1 MKLNLDFSGLFSP
14 NNMKFDFSNLDMS
27 GFNAKEPVS
36 DPVDIVSNKTP
47 TPDVEVLEGAGTVA
61 VTKTPEVKY
70 SQAVQN
76 AIKSTP
82 DPIEQAIQSVIPQ
95 VEIPTIAPQAPTG
108 INIQKTE
115 VPSAIDVDGKYQ
127 ATNVTGAN
135 SFATGFDS
143 GLVGSG
149 SALGDIQQSL
159 IERDIEVNQQLDS
172 FSNDV
177 FTGLGV
183 SKMKSPLFKQSDR
196 FSVQTGTQTVN
207 GVKTPTSV
215 MAVNVTKDFLNTVN
229 NLLSSEQAETYA
241 QQMSGKTSDFFGE
254 SSGDFHTDYGALD
267 FVKDLGLTSGND
279 SFVVQGSNGGYSLFE
294 YNEETNQFEKTL
306 DKEHSFIE
314 GSIPV
319 VARAVQIAALTTM
332 GASALAP
339 YVTTAVNA
347 TGLTGAT
354 ATAVTKGVTNA
365 ITQAVITGNVD
376 VKGVALA
383 SLSGAVEGANAT
395 VETAQANVDNLTKIS
410 NSNIAGEAL
419 IAQTQLAS
427 ATAQLSQATATA
439 EVLNNLQTTVDI
451 VQAVEGKDIIKAGD
465 LALSM
470 AGSSTV
476 SSIVKDNLANAG
488 VSADYLD
495 VATSTIIEAADTAI
509 QGGDFKDVVQ
519 AGVNNV
525 LIESVVTEDNIR
537 NTFSLDTTGFDDT
550 LTKTLRSLSV
560 EALEGGNREDI
571 LVKGLESFIKNLP
584 ESDRESPEYL
594 QAVENWWHENIEDP
608 FENWWQTIEP
618 QREVIEQAFG
628 SAVETVKEVGQTAID
643 MADTAIRAIPP
654 TKEDLEQLV
663 EDTKQTVQEVV
674 DPVYQTAR
682 NIEEAGEEFVQGLGD
697 NLPETPTVE
706 TPEVTPPSA
715 SVSLSADP
723 ELTRNEFGYF
733 YDDSALLRNPL
744 LGRSSTTIQ
753 DLTSL
758 LQQDAVAKQASSED
772 KRTRRTKPVYGFNPN
787 ISVG

>member
-1 MKLNLDFSGLFSP
+1 
-14 NNMKFDFSNLDMS
+14 
-27 GFNAKEPVS
+27 
-36 DPVDIVSNKTP
+36 
-47 TPDVEVLEGAGTVA
+47 
-61 VTKTPEVKY
+61 
-70 SQAVQN
+70 
-76 AIKSTP
+76 
-82 DPIEQAIQSVIPQ
+82 
-95 VEIPTIAPQAPTG
+95 
-108 INIQKTE
+108 
-115 VPSAIDVDGKYQ
+115 
-127 ATNVTGAN
+127 
-135 SFATGFDS
+135 
-143 GLVGSG
+143 
-149 SALGDIQQSL
+149 
-159 IERDIEVNQQLDS
+159 
-172 FSNDV
+172 
-177 FTGLGV
+177 
-183 SKMKSPLFKQSDR
+183 
-196 FSVQTGTQTVN
+196 
-207 GVKTPTSV
+207 
-215 MAVNVTKDFLNTVN
+215 
-229 NLLSSEQAETYA
+229 
-241 QQMSGKTSDFFGE
+241 
-254 SSGDFHTDYGALD
+254 
-267 FVKDLGLTSGND
+267 
-279 SFVVQGSNGGYSLFE
+279 
-294 YNEETNQFEKTL
+294 
-306 DKEHSFIE
+306 
-314 GSIPV
+314 
-319 VARAVQIAALTTM
+319 
-332 GASALAP
+332 
-339 YVTTAVNA
+339 
-347 TGLTGAT
+347 
-354 ATAVTKGVTNA
+354 
-365 ITQAVITGNVD
+365 
-376 VKGVALA
+376 
-383 SLSGAVEGANAT
+383 
-395 VETAQANVDNLTKIS
+395 
-410 NSNIAGEAL
+410 
-419 IAQTQLAS
+419 
-427 ATAQLSQATATA
+427 
-439 EVLNNLQTTVDI
+439 